1 LTPEQLEQALFQKF
15 LDVRFQ
21 TFRTMQNAA
30 KYWLAHMDQFL
41 MTNKYL
47 DFPDETSPLL
57 KKIDQLT
64 DIFYSAL
71 DADKNGEKVCF
82 PHQHVYET

>member
-1 LTPEQLEQALFQKF
+1 
-15 LDVRFQ
+15 
-21 TFRTMQNAA
+21 MQNAA

-47 DFPDETSPLL
+47 HSPDKTSPLL

-82 PHQHVYET
+82 PTSTCAWNLNPKP